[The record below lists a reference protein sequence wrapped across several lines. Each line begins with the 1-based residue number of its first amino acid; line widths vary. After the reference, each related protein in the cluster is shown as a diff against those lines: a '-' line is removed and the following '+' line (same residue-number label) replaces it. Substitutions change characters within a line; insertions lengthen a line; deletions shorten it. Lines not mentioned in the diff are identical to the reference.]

1 MDIKNEKYKETRIQV
16 GGSMAGGVEEDSER
30 PVYFLKFFYLVNVEI
45 QH

>member
-16 GGSMAGGVEEDSER
+16 GDSMAGGAEDGER